1 MNALKTGL
9 TGRTV
14 LMPGEDAEAYRLHC
28 ERFEDQFQPA
38 TPEEKELVQSLADL
52 KWRLLRCSQLEHNLF
67 ALGRVEF
74 AQTFDHEPEPV
85 RSALIQAHTLRTY
98 AKDLNN
104 LSIQETRLDKRFQ
117 RELKELNRIQTER
130 RNKNASPSA
139 RPHSSICKPKKRTS
153 PSTPPNLGSNFQSR
167 KSISSS
173 KRAAR
178 PELHKCGP
186 SPSVIVPRAS
196 RLTASSQYCLEGDII
211 RPERCRRSVTARR

>member
-1 MNALKTGL
+1 MSATPSQIAANQANAQKSTGPTTADGKQRSSLNALKTGL

-28 ERFEDQFQPA
+28 GRFEDQFQPA
-38 TPEEKELVQSLADL
+38 TSEEKELVQSLADL
-52 KWRLLRCSQLEHNLF
+52 RWRLLRCSQLEHNLF

-117 RELKELNRIQTER
+117 RELVELNRIQAER
-130 RNKNASPSA
+130 HEEERIALRQAAQLYTQAKKENKPFNPAQFGFEF
-139 RPHSSICKPKKRTS
+139 SIEE
-153 PSTPPNLGSNFQSR
+153 
-167 KSISSS
+167 I
-173 KRAAR
+173 
-178 PELHKCGP
+178 ELFIQTC
-186 SPSVIVPRAS
+186 SAS
-196 RLTASSQYCLEGDII
+196 RTAQM
-211 RPERCRRSVTARR
+211 PARALAS